1 MYGIFEK
8 PNQRITYY
16 PMKTYLNFRNV
27 SLALLVCIFLNSCTK
42 DTDLLS
48 EYIIRD
54 SIKKEVLSFS
64 IRADDIKVSTNGKVA
79 SETIIKEWYS
89 PEGKYHFRKQIVP

>member
-1 MYGIFEK
+1 
-8 PNQRITYY
+8 
-16 PMKTYLNFRNV
+16 MKTYLNFRNV
-27 SLALLVCIFLNSCTK
+27 SLALLVCIFLNSCAK

-64 IRADDIKVSTNGKVA
+64 IRADDIKVSTNGKVG
-79 SETIIKEWYS
+79 SETIIKEDILQKENTALENKSS
-89 PEGKYHFRKQIVP
+89 PKK